1 MQLFLLVGHVM
12 DIKHAKLQV
21 IDGKELI
28 YIYIYIYTTEKKYT
42 NAAIFYI

>member
-21 IDGKELI
+21 IDSKELI
-28 YIYIYIYTTEKKYT
+28 YIYIYIHRAQTQAPVSS
-42 NAAIFYI
+42 N